1 MLFRSFELAK
11 AHVLNDQLDEGL
23 QEMEKVLDIV
33 AESEPKDFEF
43 IMEIEKEIASVLRR
57 IGRDAE
63 ADEIDRR
70 LESIADVIDE

>member
-1 MLFRSFELAK
+1 
-11 AHVLNDQLDEGL
+11 
-23 QEMEKVLDIV
+23 MEKVLDIV

-70 LESIADVIDE
+70 LESISEVIDE